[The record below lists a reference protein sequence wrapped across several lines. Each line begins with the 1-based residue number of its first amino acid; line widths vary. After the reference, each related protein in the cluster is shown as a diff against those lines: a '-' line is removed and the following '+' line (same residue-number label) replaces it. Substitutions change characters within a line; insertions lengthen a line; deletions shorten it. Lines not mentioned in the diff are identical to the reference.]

1 MQQKKK
7 LGILMLDTT
16 FERIPGDV
24 GNPESYPFEIVK
36 KVIKGAK
43 ADQAVG
49 GADLLAPFLAGAKE
63 LEQIGVDAIT
73 TSCGFLARYQK
84 ELSESVGIPFF
95 ASSLMQIRY
104 IWPLIGKK
112 GKTGVMVADSRGITG
127 AHLKGADIEDIPI
140 VVYGVEET
148 YFDEVFVKE
157 SKALDVEIVCNKV
170 VERAK
175 KMVEENTDIRA
186 IVLECTVMPPYANAI
201 QDAVQLPVY
210 DITTFA
216 NYVMAGFNRSIF

>member
-1 MQQKKK
+1 M
-7 LGILMLDTT
+7 
-16 FERIPGDV
+16 
-24 GNPESYPFEIVK
+24 
-36 KVIKGAK
+36 
-43 ADQAVG
+43 
-49 GADLLAPFLAGAKE
+49 
-63 LEQIGVDAIT
+63 
-73 TSCGFLARYQK
+73 
-84 ELSESVGIPFF
+84 
-95 ASSLMQIRY
+95 
-104 IWPLIGKK
+104 
-112 GKTGVMVADSRGITG
+112 
-127 AHLKGADIEDIPI
+127 
-140 VVYGVEET
+140 EET

-157 SKALDVEIVCNKV
+157 SKALDVEIVCNEV